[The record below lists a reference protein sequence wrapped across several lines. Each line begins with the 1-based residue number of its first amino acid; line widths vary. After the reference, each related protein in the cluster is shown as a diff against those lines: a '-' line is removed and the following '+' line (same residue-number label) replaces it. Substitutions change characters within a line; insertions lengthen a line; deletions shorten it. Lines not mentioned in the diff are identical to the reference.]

1 MVCAFAPLSVA
12 PSVEAPIGQR
22 RTRAYCKHPNPFP
35 KLAEHFWG
43 SDEAA
48 KRFVAEDCDVIV
60 TDPPFG
66 GAVDAL
72 ALTVQEFWRSCRHR
86 LRKGPGITSVAAELP
101 TVIVFPYF
109 SEKAV
114 LAAFPS
120 ATMTDYAVNY
130 ANHTV

>member
-1 MVCAFAPLSVA
+1 
-12 PSVEAPIGQR
+12 
-22 RTRAYCKHPNPFP
+22 
-35 KLAEHFWG
+35 LAEHFWG